1 MHGLATT
8 ELCLSVAFAPAV
20 TQGAEYVVVGL
31 MAAALLPLVSSSTY
45 VIAVL
50 RNALV
55 LVSVPSEHQQ
65 IVLGGVLL
73 LAMGLERARSTGIS
87 SPHGRL

>member
-1 MHGLATT
+1 M
-8 ELCLSVAFAPAV
+8 
-20 TQGAEYVVVGL
+20 
-31 MAAALLPLVSSSTY
+31 
-45 VIAVL
+45 AVL

-55 LVSVPSEHQQ
+55 PVSVPSEHQQ